1 MYYRYFIESA
11 LDIYNSP
18 HVAITNCTFKHCG
31 HNANILKK
39 RSYSIH
45 AGAVSIAVD
54 VFTTVISQ
62 PPYITINGSTFF
74 NNSAVPSPS
83 LARSTNDIFA
93 QQIFTGRGGGLGMA
107 FNSPEDTIEILLNG
121 CLFEENR
128 VKQWGGGAYIILGFQ
143 SNHTATARQSVFIRN
158 KSGYGAGGFFLGT
171 FSGGYPDHFSTS
183 NVIDCDFI
191 ENTAIH
197 GAGSVWPV
205 PGAAREYTHLNFY
218 ITYVMVV
225 FICCVWACL
234 VIIICILCHVDALF

>member
-1 MYYRYFIESA
+1 MYYRYFVESA

-18 HVAITNCTFKHCG
+18 HVTITNCTFKHCG
-31 HNANILKK
+31 HNANVLKT

-54 VFTTVISQ
+54 TFTTIISE
-62 PPYITINGSTFF
+62 PPYITVNASTFF
-74 NNSAVPSPS
+74 NNSAIPSAS
-83 LARSTNDIFA
+83 LSRSTNEIFS

-107 FNSPEDTIEILLNG
+107 FNSPDDTIEILLNG

-128 VKQWGGGAYIILGFQ
+128 VKLWGGGAYIIFGFI
-143 SNHTATARQSVFIRN
+143 SNHTATTRQSVFIRN
-158 KSGYGAGGFFLGT
+158 KSSYGAGGFFLGT
-171 FSGGYPDHFSTS
+171 FSGGYPNQFSTS

-205 PGAAREYTHLNFY
+205 PGASSEYTL
-218 ITYVMVV
+218 IE
-225 FICCVWACL
+225 IS
-234 VIIICILCHVDALF
+234 I